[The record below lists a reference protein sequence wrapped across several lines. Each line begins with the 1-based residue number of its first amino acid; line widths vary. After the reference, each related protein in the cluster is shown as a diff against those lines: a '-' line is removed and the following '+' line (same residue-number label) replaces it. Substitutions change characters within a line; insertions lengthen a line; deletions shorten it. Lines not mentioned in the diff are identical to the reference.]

1 MSMLTPPGMGG
12 KKFRVTGNHYPRMRR
27 PRRRRKALAALT
39 VTSVLG
45 LLGYGTLQ
53 LVDVF
58 SGDEDT
64 ERTSP
69 ATSGRPQSGANCAPE
84 QPEQPRVDLPE
95 PSAITVNVLNA
106 TSRTGL
112 AQATADAL
120 AERGFTIGEV
130 ANAPEELD
138 GKVEGPG
145 LLLGTTA
152 AEEAGALTVLATQLE
167 GAETDQNRPGQR
179 ANTPESVD
187 LVIGEDF
194 EELTAEREAERRLA
208 ELAEPRPTPTEESD
222 EAEAPAC

>member
-1 MSMLTPPGMGG
+1 MGG

-27 PRRRRKALAALT
+27 PRRRRKVLAALSI
-39 VTSVLG
+39 TSVLG

-64 ERTSP
+64 ERTAP
-69 ATSGRPQSGANCAPE
+69 ATSGRPQSGTNCAPE
-84 QPEQPRVDLPE
+84 QPEERRVEPPE
-95 PSAITVNVLNA
+95 PSAITVNVFNA
-106 TSRTGL
+106 TQRTGL

-138 GKVEGPG
+138 GKVEGTG

-179 ANTPESVD
+179 ANTAESVD
-187 LVIGEDF
+187 LVIGENF
-194 EELTAEREAERRLA
+194 QELTAEEEADRRLA
-208 ELAEPRPTPTEESD
+208 ELTEPSPTPTD
-222 EAEAPAC
+222 EAGEAETPVC